1 MDQVNGASVAKLNCP
16 GCGAALG
23 VPPPGIQYFACRYCN
38 SGLRLQQSA
47 HGLTLELAQAMGQ
60 VSSQIG
66 IVGLE
71 LTLQLR
77 YQNLDRDRARAE
89 QDRSRVADRW
99 RYLADE
105 ISRLQNHPQHR
116 QFKQAIRSAQAELVQ
131 RQEELRYIEAQLT
144 RISGEY
150 DLLKTAERI
159 QYCEQ
164 VIGNAMRSP
173 PNPRRD
179 RDIYLAR
186 QELGQQQQRYQA
198 ISQWLYGR

>member
-1 MDQVNGASVAKLNCP
+1 MDQVNDAPVAKLNCP

-23 VPPPGIQYFACRYCN
+23 VPPPGLQYFACRYCN

-66 IVGLE
+66 AVGLE

-89 QDRSRVADRW
+89 QDRNRVADRG
-99 RYLADE
+99 RYLAGE
-105 ISRLQNHPQHR
+105 IGQLQQHPQHR
-116 QFKQAIRSAQAELVQ
+116 QFKQAIQSAQAELVQ
-131 RQEELRYIEAQLT
+131 RQGELRYIEAQLT

-159 QYCEQ
+159 QYCQ
-164 VIGNAMRSP
+164 QAIGAAMRSAP
-173 PNPRRD
+173 SRRRD
-179 RDIYLAR
+179 QDIYLAR
-186 QELGQQQQRYQA
+186 QELGQQQQKYQA
-198 ISQWLYGR
+198 ICLWLYGR